1 MRLFR
6 RRRRRDPALL
16 PLRAQLD
23 LITVHAI
30 TTMHAVVDDLAEAF
44 AANPVQMTLLLSGHA
59 DATFALDAAVIDD
72 HSAEHEIAMCAAEAN
87 GTRAALLALSPAAA
101 DLTDRTTAQE
111 TDR

>member
-6 RRRRRDPALL
+6 RRRPAPAV
-16 PLRAQLD
+16 PLGSHVR
-23 LITVHAI
+23 LITAHAI
-30 TTMHAVVDDLAEAF
+30 TTLHAVVDDLAEAF

-72 HSAEHEIAMCAAEAN
+72 HSAQHEIAVCAAEAD
-87 GTRAALLALSPAAA
+87 GTRRALLALSPAAA
-101 DLTDRTTAQE
+101 DLMTHTRTTLE

>member
-16 PLRAQLD
+16 PLRAQLG

-44 AANPVQMTLLLSGHA
+44 AADPVRMTLLLHGHA
-59 DATFALDAAVIDD
+59 AATFALDAVVIDPESAD
-72 HSAEHEIAMCAAEAN
+72 HECAMAAAEAN

-111 TDR
+111 NPR

>member
-6 RRRRRDPALL
+6 RRRPAPAV
-16 PLRAQLD
+16 PLGSHVR
-23 LITVHAI
+23 LITAHAI
-30 TTMHAVVDDLAEAF
+30 TTLHAVVDDLAEAF
-44 AANPVQMTLLLSGHA
+44 AADPVRMTLLLHGHA
-59 DATFALDAAVIDD
+59 AATFALDAVVIDPESAD
-72 HSAEHEIAMCAAEAN
+72 HECAMAAAEAT